1 MNGSSS
7 TDGTGVTTLEHVWIP
22 MRDGT
27 RLSAR
32 VWLPETAVAAGGRP
46 GTPAPAILEYI
57 PYRKRD
63 MTRGRDG
70 SMHPYFASF
79 GYASIRVD
87 LRGSGDSEGVLTDE
101 YLPQELDDGE
111 DVIAWLAEQEWCDG
125 QVGMIGISWGG
136 FNGLQIAAR
145 RPPQLKAVVSVCST
159 DDRYADDVHY
169 MGGALLGDNISW
181 ASTMLAYNSM
191 PPDPALVG
199 DRWREMWL
207 DRLNGSGLWLKTWL
221 EHQHRDEYW
230 KHGSICEDFDAVE
243 TPILAVSGWAD
254 GYSNAVFRLL
264 AGLSSPRLGIVG
276 PWSHTYPHL
285 GTPGPAIGFLQ
296 ECLRFWDH
304 WMRGTDTGIMEEP
317 MLRVWMLESVDPA
330 TDYRVRPGRWVS
342 EESWPSGHVRC
353 RTRGLAR
360 GRLLPVGGAAAGEW
374 LSIQSPLSVGLFAG
388 KWCSYA
394 SAPDLP
400 YDQREE
406 DGGSLVFDSEI
417 LAEAVEIL
425 GAPSVELELTST
437 EPVAMVAVRLS
448 DVSPEGKA
456 TRVTY
461 GILNLTHR
469 HSHEAPQPLTPGT
482 PERVTVEL
490 NHVAQRFSAGHR
502 IRLSISTSYWPLAW
516 PAPRPVRLDIHT
528 GACTVNLPVR
538 PAREETAAPTDWF
551 EAPERTPGP
560 EKTVIQPA
568 NHNWYIVRDL
578 AAERSELHVVSDHG
592 RYRLEGIDL
601 EIERATN
608 EWYRYTADDATS
620 TEAEIVS
627 VRGLS
632 RDGWRVRTESRTILR
647 CTEDTFHLHASL
659 DGYEGDVRAFSRSW
673 MEQIPRHLV

>member
-1 MNGSSS
+1 MNGSNS
-7 TDGTGVTTLEHVWIP
+7 TAGTGVTTLEHVWIP

-230 KHGSICEDFDAVE
+230 KHGS
-243 TPILAVSGWAD
+243 
-254 GYSNAVFRLL
+254 
-264 AGLSSPRLGIVG
+264 
-276 PWSHTYPHL
+276 
-285 GTPGPAIGFLQ
+285 
-296 ECLRFWDH
+296 
-304 WMRGTDTGIMEEP
+304 
-317 MLRVWMLESVDPA
+317 
-330 TDYRVRPGRWVS
+330 
-342 EESWPSGHVRC
+342 
-353 RTRGLAR
+353 
-360 GRLLPVGGAAAGEW
+360 
-374 LSIQSPLSVGLFAG
+374 
-388 KWCSYA
+388 
-394 SAPDLP
+394 
-400 YDQREE
+400 
-406 DGGSLVFDSEI
+406 
-417 LAEAVEIL
+417 
-425 GAPSVELELTST
+425 
-437 EPVAMVAVRLS
+437 
-448 DVSPEGKA
+448 
-456 TRVTY
+456 
-461 GILNLTHR
+461 
-469 HSHEAPQPLTPGT
+469 
-482 PERVTVEL
+482 
-490 NHVAQRFSAGHR
+490 
-502 IRLSISTSYWPLAW
+502 
-516 PAPRPVRLDIHT
+516 
-528 GACTVNLPVR
+528 
-538 PAREETAAPTDWF
+538 
-551 EAPERTPGP
+551 
-560 EKTVIQPA
+560 
-568 NHNWYIVRDL
+568 
-578 AAERSELHVVSDHG
+578 
-592 RYRLEGIDL
+592 
-601 EIERATN
+601 
-608 EWYRYTADDATS
+608 
-620 TEAEIVS
+620 
-627 VRGLS
+627 
-632 RDGWRVRTESRTILR
+632 
-647 CTEDTFHLHASL
+647 
-659 DGYEGDVRAFSRSW
+659 
-673 MEQIPRHLV
+673 